1 MGIGSKKTVTSLLAE
16 ADETGEHTLHR
27 GLGPWNLTALGVGA
41 IIGAGI
47 FVLTGHAAA
56 AHAGPAVVLSFVL
69 AGFACACAALCY
81 AELASMIPVSG
92 SAYTYAYATMGELV
106 AWVVAWT
113 LILEYLFAGS
123 TIAVGWSG
131 YFTAAMGQL
140 GWVIPEA
147 LSNAPVHMDNHRL
160 MPTGAILNLPAM
172 GVVFFVGGLLL
183 MGVNKSTA
191 VNNFIV
197 ALKTLVVCLVIFFG
211 FFYINPANWHPF
223 IPANTG
229 EFGHFGPS
237 GVMRA
242 AGVIFFAYIGF
253 DAVSTAAQEAK
264 NPQKDMPFGILMSL
278 AICTV
283 LYILM
288 ALVMTGLVDFHQLAV
303 PHPVF
308 VALNAQPGLAWL
320 VPIVNISVVVG
331 LASTTLAM
339 IYGQTRIFYVMAKD
353 GLLPKIFAKV
363 DPKRKT
369 PVAST
374 VVVTIAAAI
383 IAGLLPIDVLGEL
396 VSIGTLLA
404 FVIVCVGVVWLRK
417 THPETPR
424 AFKTPYPNLV
434 AALGIISCVGM
445 ILTLPTDTWV
455 RLIVW
460 LVIGFAVYF
469 GWSIKHSKAG
479 NAA

>member
-1 MGIGSKKTVTSLLAE
+1 MGISSKKTVANLLAE
-16 ADETGEHTLHR
+16 AGEVGEHTLHR
-27 GLGPWNLTALGVGA
+27 GLGSWNLTALGVGA

-92 SAYTYAYATMGELV
+92 SAYTYAYATLGELV
-106 AWVVAWT
+106 AWVVAWV
-113 LILEYLFAGS
+113 LVLEYLFAGS

-131 YFTAAMGQL
+131 YFTAMMAQVGV
-140 GWVIPEA
+140 VIPDA
-147 LSNAPVHMDNHRL
+147 LSRAPVHVVDHQMHL
-160 MPTGAILNLPAM
+160 TGNLFNLPAA
-172 GVVFFVGGLLL
+172 GVVALVGTLLM

-197 ALKTLVVCLVIFFG
+197 ALKTLVVILVVVCG
-211 FFYINPANWHPF
+211 FFYVNPANWHPF

-229 EFGHFGPS
+229 EFGHFGWS
-237 GVMRA
+237 GVLRA
-242 AGVIFFAYIGF
+242 SSVIFFAYIGF

-278 AICTV
+278 AVCTV

-288 ALVMTGLVDFHQLAV
+288 ALVMTGLVDFRQLGV

-308 VALNAQPGLAWL
+308 VALSAEPKLAWL
-320 VPIVNISVVVG
+320 VPIVNVSVVIG

-339 IYGQTRIFYVMAKD
+339 IYGQTRIFYVMARD
-353 GLLPKIFAKV
+353 GLLPKAFARV
-363 DPKRKT
+363 NPKTRT
-369 PVAST
+369 PEMST
-374 VVVTIAAAI
+374 LIVTIAAAL

-396 VSIGTLLA
+396 VSIGTLFA
-404 FVIVCVGVVWLRK
+404 FVIVCIGVVYLRK

-424 AFKTPYPNLV
+424 SFKTPYPKTV
-434 AALGIISCVGM
+434 ATLGIISCVGM
-445 ILTLPTDTWV
+445 MLSLPGDTWV
-455 RLIVW
+455 RLGVW
-460 LVIGFAVYF
+460 LAIGFAIYF
-469 GWSIKHSKAG
+469 GYSIKHSKVG